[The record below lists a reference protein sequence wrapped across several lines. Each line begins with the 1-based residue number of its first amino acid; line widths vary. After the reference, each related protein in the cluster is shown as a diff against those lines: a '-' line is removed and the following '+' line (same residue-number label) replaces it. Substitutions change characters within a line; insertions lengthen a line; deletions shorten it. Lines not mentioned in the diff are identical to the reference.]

1 MKEFKGQ
8 FEDEEVLFVFRRH
21 PIVMRKGLVIIMITI
36 LMGALVG
43 LFTSGDAATMGAFF
57 AQFFTPILIG
67 FCIGAV
73 ALFYYWIGWYHTVCI
88 VTDTRFIQI
97 NQKGIFKSREVSDI
111 DLKRILS
118 VNYEVH
124 GMLETVLGFG
134 TIIIQTLVGDLYI
147 AKVPHPA
154 ETQSSIVQA
163 IKESGVALDEEAQGI
178 S

>member
-21 PIVMRKGLVIIMITI
+21 PIVMRKGLVIIMITLLI
-36 LMGALVG
+36 GAFVG
-43 LFTSGDAATMGAFF
+43 LFTSGNAAAMGEFF
-57 AQFFTPILIG
+57 IQFFSPIIIG
-67 FCIGAV
+67 FLVGAV

-88 VTDTRFIQI
+88 VTDVRFIQI
-97 NQKGIFKSREVSDI
+97 NQTGIFKSREVSDI
-111 DLKRILS
+111 DLNRILS
-118 VNYEVH
+118 VNYEIH

-147 AKVPHPA
+147 AKVSRPA
-154 ETQSSIVQA
+154 ETQSNIVQA
-163 IKESGVALDEEAQGI
+163 IKESGVALDEKAQGI